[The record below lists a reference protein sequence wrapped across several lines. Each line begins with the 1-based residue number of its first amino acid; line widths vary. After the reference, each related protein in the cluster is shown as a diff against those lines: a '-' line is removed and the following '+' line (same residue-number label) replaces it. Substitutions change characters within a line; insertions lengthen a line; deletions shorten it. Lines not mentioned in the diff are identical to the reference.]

1 MKKILLSLMMAVTA
15 IGASAQNTYN
25 VRVGGVAIQDFY
37 LPTVIGQ
44 ANFSL
49 KNGSLWTFSPAV
61 QFSTDLYNISTLAHF
76 NIGYRTTIGDHS
88 LFVPKIGIALGHNT
102 YDIDYE
108 GTFLVGPSIDLA
120 FELKHIVIGLTGFY
134 SITKAKGKT
143 YSYSSYDSYC
153 YDDAAVPMVSLT
165 LGYTF

>member
-25 VRVGGVAIQDFY
+25 VRVGGVVMQDYY
-37 LPTVIGQ
+37 LPTVMGQ

-61 QFSTDLYNISTLAHF
+61 QSSTDLYNISALAHF
-76 NIGYRTTIGDHS
+76 NIGYRTIIGDHS
-88 LFVPKIGIALGHNT
+88 LFVPKIGIALGYNT
-102 YDIDYE
+102 YDTDYE
-108 GTFLVGPSIDLA
+108 DTFLVGPSIDLA
-120 FELKHIVIGLTGFY
+120 FELKHFVIGLTGFY
-134 SITKAKGKT
+134 SITKAKGDW
-143 YSYSSYDSYC
+143 YGSYDNPNY

>member
-1 MKKILLSLMMAVTA
+1 MKKVLLSLMMAVTA

-25 VRVGGVAIQDFY
+25 VRVGGVVMQDYY
-37 LPTVIGQ
+37 LPTVMGQ

-61 QFSTDLYNISTLAHF
+61 QFSTDLYNISALAHF
-76 NIGYRTTIGDHS
+76 NIGYRTIIGDHS

-102 YDIDYE
+102 YDFEYE
-108 GTFLVGPSIDLA
+108 GSFLVGPSIDLA
-120 FELKHIVIGLTGFY
+120 FELKHFVIGLTGFY
-134 SITKAKGKT
+134 SITKAKGDW
-143 YSYSSYDSYC
+143 YGSYDNPNY